1 MKKKVSKKQL
11 GIIYSSGG
19 NHVNTDYFHIYSE
32 KALFDYDT
40 VRSMN
45 LYAVSQNKKDI
56 YNLSGGYNLK
66 KKNFNSSYVSLDD
79 WGSHIII
86 MKLKVPNFG
95 EGIACIHTFDFW
107 NTDIKWF
114 NSTFINSFIDFN
126 HYGEK
131 INIVDRKISF
141 AFFNPVEILDFFDLN
156 DFFKKKSK
164 QNVIKFNNFILDRFK
179 KINEKIEGRDEHV
192 FSYKVPN
199 GKYKIYG
206 MICNYDF
213 KGSVIK
219 KDMTVGSFIKLKWLG
234 LGDERTNQ

>member
-19 NHVNTDYFHIYSE
+19 DRVNSDYFHIYSE
-32 KALFDYDT
+32 KALFDYDI

-56 YNLSGGYNLK
+56 YDLSGGYNLK

-86 MKLKVPNFG
+86 IKLKVPYFG
-95 EGIACIHTFDFW
+95 EGIACVHTFDFF
-107 NTDIKWF
+107 NTDVKWF
-114 NSTFINSFIDFN
+114 NSSFINFFIDFK

-141 AFFNPVEILDFFDLN
+141 AFFNPVEALDFFDLN
-156 DFFKKKSK
+156 DFFKKKNQ
-164 QNVIKFNNFILDRFK
+164 QNIIKFNSFIYDRF
-179 KINEKIEGRDEHV
+179 EKIKKRNKGTEKPN
-192 FSYKVPN
+192 FSSKVPN

-213 KGSVIK
+213 KDSMIK
-219 KDMTVGSFIKLKWLG
+219 KGMTVGSFIKLK
-234 LGDERTNQ
+234 